1 MHPSRRFEDLVQLV
15 QILRKECPWD
25 RKQTHQS
32 IKDNLVEEVYEAL
45 EALEN
50 NDFDEFKKEIGDL
63 LLHVVFHSV
72 MASENRHF
80 SIEDVIETLMEKLIR
95 RHPHVFGDQVVEDE
109 KTVSENWETIKKK
122 EGKKSTLDGL
132 PKPMPH

>member
-1 MHPSRRFEDLVQLV
+1 MGS
-15 QILRKECPWD
+15 K
-25 RKQTHQS
+25 THQS

-63 LLHVVFHSV
+63 LLHVVFHSI

-95 RHPHVFGDQVVEDE
+95 RHPHVFGDQVVDDE
-109 KTVSENWETIKKK
+109 KEVSENWETIKKRK
-122 EGKKSTLDGL
+122 SKKIYFRWS
-132 PKPMPH
+132 P

>member
-45 EALEN
+45 EALGE
-50 NDFDEFKKEIGDL
+50 
-63 LLHVVFHSV
+63 
-72 MASENRHF
+72 
-80 SIEDVIETLMEKLIR
+80 
-95 RHPHVFGDQVVEDE
+95 
-109 KTVSENWETIKKK
+109 
-122 EGKKSTLDGL
+122 
-132 PKPMPH
+132 